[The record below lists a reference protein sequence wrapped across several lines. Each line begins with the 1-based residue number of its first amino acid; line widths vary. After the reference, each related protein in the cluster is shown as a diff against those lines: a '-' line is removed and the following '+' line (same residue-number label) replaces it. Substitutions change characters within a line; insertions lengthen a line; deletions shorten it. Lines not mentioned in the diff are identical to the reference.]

1 MGSGLAFCFY
11 LGQRGWSCF
20 LSCVCVSRGKKQ
32 DLTPKTMHRRLKE
45 MQNCKGGTLGNVPLK
60 EGADS
65 LINQDQDISGIEAQ
79 LEYSIQTEEE
89 DQE

>member
-1 MGSGLAFCFY
+1 M
-11 LGQRGWSCF
+11 RI
-20 LSCVCVSRGKKQ
+20 
-32 DLTPKTMHRRLKE
+32 
-45 MQNCKGGTLGNVPLK
+45 CKGGTLGNVPLK

>member
-1 MGSGLAFCFY
+1 MLI
-11 LGQRGWSCF
+11 
-20 LSCVCVSRGKKQ
+20 
-32 DLTPKTMHRRLKE
+32 
-45 MQNCKGGTLGNVPLK
+45 CKGGTLGNVPLE

>member
-1 MGSGLAFCFY
+1 MLPFRSFKISMQKLKNVKY
-11 LGQRGWSCF
+11 
-20 LSCVCVSRGKKQ
+20 
-32 DLTPKTMHRRLKE
+32 RRLKE
-45 MQNCKGGTLGNVPLK
+45 TQICKGGTLGNVPLE

>member
-1 MGSGLAFCFY
+1 MGTFPEVPPFRSFK
-11 LGQRGWSCF
+11 
-20 LSCVCVSRGKKQ
+20 VSIQKLKNVIYG
-32 DLTPKTMHRRLKE
+32 RLKE
-45 MQNCKGGTLGNVPLK
+45 MQMYKGGTLGNVPLK